1 MTHFVIVEAITT
13 DGVKCTF
20 KCDVTEENKD
30 ILISKQIASCEKGKQ
45 LGVWKTYKVYS
56 TVNA

>member
-20 KCDVTEENKD
+20 KCNVSEEKKD
-30 ILISKQIASCEKGKQ
+30 ILVGKQIASCEKGKQ
-45 LGVWKTYKVYS
+45 LGVWKEYKVYS
-56 TVNA
+56 TVAA